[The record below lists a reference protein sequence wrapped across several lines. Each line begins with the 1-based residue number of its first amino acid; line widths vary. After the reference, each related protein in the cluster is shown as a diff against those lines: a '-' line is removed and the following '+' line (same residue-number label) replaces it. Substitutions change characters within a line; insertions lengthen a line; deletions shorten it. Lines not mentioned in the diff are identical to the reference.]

1 MARVSNTQVAVQP
14 GSGVIARYGE
24 VAAVLSRNDDSG
36 FTIQLIAA
44 MQSAEAQSTSAADLA
59 WQLAGLL
66 QKHRHDAPA
75 FAVSAPVAEG
85 QLLLLHGAAA
95 AIADSVTITGRDSLT
110 WVDHV
115 LTAPVRTITLTL
127 GDEPAG
133 EPDARSDLRAGV
145 VPGAGVVITFGG
157 EQAAAEQPPAAEQP
171 VAEQPVA
178 AEPAAAEP
186 TGAATEV
193 FAGPIT
199 DEEPEPTDRAVAT
212 LVADDGTRTPLDRP
226 YVFGRDP
233 DRDDAVARGVASGLA
248 VNDPDNA
255 ISRVHTY
262 LWVNEHGVYIRDANS
277 SNGTFIAAPGARD
290 WDRIGDQPAEL
301 PVGWSMRIGRRIFT
315 HVGAYG

>member
-1 MARVSNTQVAVQP
+1 MARVSNMQVAVQQ
-14 GSGVIARYGE
+14 GSGVVARYGE
-24 VAAVLSRNDDSG
+24 VAAVLSRDDDGG
-36 FTIQLIAA
+36 FTVELIAA
-44 MQSAEAQSTSAADLA
+44 LQSAEAHPTQAADVA

-66 QKHRHDAPA
+66 QRHRRDAPA

-95 AIADSVTITGRDSLT
+95 AVADSVTITGRDTLT

-115 LTAPVRTITLTL
+115 LTAPVRTIALTL
-127 GDEPAG
+127 GDEPTG
-133 EPDARSDLRAGV
+133 EPDPHSDLRAGV
-145 VPGAGVVITFGG
+145 VPGAGVVITFAV
-157 EQAAAEQPPAAEQP
+157 EQTPAQ
-171 VAEQPVA
+171 
-178 AEPAAAEP
+178 EPAEAIAGEP
-186 TGAATEV
+186 AGSATEV
-193 FAGPIT
+193 IGEPIA
-199 DEEPEPTDRAVAT
+199 DDEPEPTERAVAT

-233 DRDDAVARGVASGLA
+233 NRDDAVSRGAATGLV

-262 LWVNEHGVYIRDANS
+262 LWVNEHGVYVRDANS
-277 SNGTFIAAPGARD
+277 SNGTFIAAPGAAD
-290 WDRIGDQPAEL
+290 WDRLGDQPAEL